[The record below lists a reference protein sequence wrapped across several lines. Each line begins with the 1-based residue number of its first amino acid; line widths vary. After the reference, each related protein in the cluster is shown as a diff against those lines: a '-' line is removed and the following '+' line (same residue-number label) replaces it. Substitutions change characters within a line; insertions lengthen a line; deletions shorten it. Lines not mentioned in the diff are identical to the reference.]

1 MNVNAMTDK
10 KGITILR
17 SLERLLI
24 AMLQTKYPQARI
36 ESGEHKVETIEIAI
50 VDFGYWFINTGQI
63 STMQR
68 ATTIDHLT
76 LP

>member
-1 MNVNAMTDK
+1 
-10 KGITILR
+10 
-17 SLERLLI
+17 
-24 AMLQTKYPQARI
+24 MLQTKYPQARI